1 MTEFQDPFLKSSEPV
16 KLNEKYID
24 SSVRPGDIGIVDQW
38 AVNPV
43 SDPCVGDL
51 ETPVNSGYF
60 TKAFINNLPF
70 YRAGLSPNFRGL
82 EVGAAFGY
90 LLYGPYAMTGPLR
103 TTEFALTAGLLGT
116 IGAVHILTAL
126 LVLYNAPGKAPN
138 VQPADAIVSNPPTDL
153 FTREGWA
160 DFTSGFWL
168 GGCGG
173 AVFAWLLCGTLHLDT
188 IMPIVKNVWAAG

>member
-1 MTEFQDPFLKSSEPV
+1 MTEFQDPFLKSSTPV
-16 KLNEKYID
+16 KFDEKYVD
-24 SSVRPGDIGIVDQW
+24 TSVRPGDIGIADQW

-43 SDPCVGDL
+43 ADACVGNL
-51 ETPVNSGYF
+51 ATPVNSGYF
-60 TKAFINNLPF
+60 TKAFLNNLPF
-70 YRAGLSPNFRGL
+70 YREGLSPNFRGL

-90 LLYGPYAMTGPLR
+90 LLYGPYAWTGPLR
-103 TTEFALTAGLLGT
+103 NSDYALTAGLLSA

-126 LVLYNAPGKAPN
+126 LVLYNAPGKSPN
-138 VQPADAIVSNPPTDL
+138 VQPSDCTVSQPPSDL
-153 FTREGWA
+153 FTRTGWA

-188 IMPIVKNVWAAG
+188 ISVLLKGVWAGV